1 MAEAQTPQD
10 TTQASAEKGGFLGN
24 YLIAA
29 GALKKEQVQD
39 LLDIQKIVKT
49 RGNNT
54 GIDVDRT
61 QALNEKYGAVI
72 QDAMLQPKPRYLGDL
87 AVSTGMIQGNL
98 SVDSQTATAVVENM
112 AALQANHRMEL
123 IASTLS
129 DKGVDKTAL
138 VKMRDRGIFPM
149 DINNLPEEHWLDK
162 APEHVRRMQSETGM
176 VKLLTGN
183 LIQGSQE
190 ISQAPDVQKAMVAT
204 RKLVHANNAELAQK
218 FNELGLPQIAAMVTS
233 GQEQGVA
240 LGSIVEP
247 NPAEDAKTL
256 AADVTRGVVDSSN
269 KLQLELMRS
278 IQRMNHNV
286 NEWTLKRATN
296 AGLDDASMKAL
307 SDDQLSATRAM
318 IEVATRE
325 ARDNVKQNTGLEVS
339 EMTFTQR
346 FGSRG
351 QGGASRTGPGL

>member
-1 MAEAQTPQD
+1 MAEALTNEQTPQVTAD
-10 TTQASAEKGGFLGN
+10 KGGFLGK
-24 YLIAA
+24 YLVAA
-29 GALKKEQVQD
+29 GALKQEQVQD

-54 GIDVDRT
+54 GLDVDRT

-72 QDAMLQPKPRYLGDL
+72 QDSMLQEKPRYLGDL
-87 AVSTGMIQGNL
+87 AVKAGMIQNNL
-98 SVDSQTATAVVENM
+98 GVDSQTATAVVENM

-129 DKGVDKTAL
+129 EKGVDKTAL

-149 DINNLPEEHWLDK
+149 DINNLPEEHWLEK
-162 APEHVRRMQSETGM
+162 APEQVRRMQSETGM
-176 VKLLTGN
+176 VKLLAGN
-183 LIQGSQE
+183 LIQGSAEVAQ
-190 ISQAPDVQKAMVAT
+190 SPDVQKAIQST
-204 RKLVHANNAELAQK
+204 RKLAHANNVELTHK
-218 FNELGLPQIAAMVTS
+218 FNELGLPNVAAMVS
-233 GQEQGVA
+233 GAQEQGIAQGTVVA
-240 LGSIVEP
+240 
-247 NPAEDAKTL
+247 PAPGEDSKTL

-296 AGLDDASMKAL
+296 AGLDDVSVKAL

-346 FGSRG
+346 FGTRDR
-351 QGGASRTGPGL
+351 GASRGGPAV